1 MTILQEII
9 QAEQRIRP
17 YIRETPL
24 DYSPFLSQ
32 MTGCRVFLKLEN
44 LQHTGSFKVRGAM
57 NALLAL
63 NQKQQMRGVVTASS
77 GNHGIAIAFGL
88 DRLHLKGR
96 IFVPENVSSA
106 KVAAIKS
113 FGGEVH
119 YYGED
124 SAFTEEFARTYADQ
138 NEMVYI
144 SPYNDVRVIG
154 GQGTIGVEMSRQL
167 DRVDVV
173 LAAVGGGGLI
183 SGIASY
189 LKAVFGEV
197 TVIGCSPEHSPAM
210 QQSIQQGHIVTL
222 DSLPTLSDGTAGGLE
237 SEAITFPLCQ
247 QLVADYILVSEEE
260 IRQALRLFIE
270 THHMLIEGAAAVAL
284 AALLKNANQFQGKTV
299 AVVLCGAN
307 IGLQTLKEVL

>member
-1 MTILQEII
+1 MNILQEIV

-24 DYSPFLSQ
+24 DYSPALSQ
-32 MTGCRVFLKLEN
+32 LTGCRIFLKLEN
-44 LQHTGSFKVRGAM
+44 LQLTGSFKVRGAM
-57 NALLAL
+57 NALVAL
-63 NQKQQMRGVVTASS
+63 NPEQQKRGVVTASS

-88 DRLHLKGR
+88 HTLHLKGN
-96 IFVPENVSSA
+96 IFVPKNVSPA

-113 FGGEVH
+113 FGGDVH

-124 SAFTEEFARTYADQ
+124 SVFTEEYARTYADQ

-144 SPYNDVRVIG
+144 SPYNDAHVIG
-154 GQGTIGVEMSRQL
+154 GQGTIGVEMSRQI
-167 DRVDVV
+167 DHVDVV

-189 LKAVFGEV
+189 LKTVFGNI
-197 TVIGCSPEHSPAM
+197 TVIGCSPAHSPAM
-210 QQSIQQGHIVTL
+210 QQSIQQGHIV
-222 DSLPTLSDGTAGGLE
+222 DIESLPTLSDGTAGGLE

-247 QLVADYILVSEEE
+247 QLVTDYILVSEEE

-284 AALLKNANQFQGKTV
+284 AALLKAAKRFQGKTV